1 MPNQSAAQDDNQVF
15 ALIAHSGTAGTS
27 DTIRV
32 VADSAGNLGVNIAGT
47 EPIELVAGTI
57 TRVSTVGTL
66 ELGSVVIN
74 GTPTVSNL
82 GTNVNVVTGTV
93 NVGTT
98 TVINPTGTTVTIDH
112 GTVQNNPRPSRNILS
127 YGTSSIAAAGT
138 LVAAPG
144 VGTSIWA
151 ETASIVVASGTQ
163 EVLISWGTQ
172 TGGTAVLV
180 SGLFTPGG
188 GIQKTF
194 NHPVNGGI
202 TNTALTWNVIS
213 GSGTT
218 YYNVS
223 YWNE

>member
-66 ELGSVVIN
+66 ELGSVAIN

-93 NVGTT
+93 QRIQTIGTLELGSMTNTGTNVNIITGTQQALCTVGTVG
-98 TVINPTGTTVTIDH
+98 TVLGIG
-112 GTVQNNPRPSRNILS
+112 GTVQVSGAS
-127 YGTSSIAAAGT
+127 AGT
-138 LVAAPG
+138 FVNIVTGTQQTLGTVGTIPG
-144 VGTSIWA
+144 VGT
-151 ETASIVVASGTQ
+151 
-163 EVLISWGTQ
+163 
-172 TGGTAVLV
+172 
-180 SGLFTPGG
+180 
-188 GIQKTF
+188 
-194 NHPVNGGI
+194 I
-202 TNTALTWNVIS
+202 TNLGSITNIGMLHAGTVVTTLALNT
-213 GSGTT
+213 
-218 YYNVS
+218 
-223 YWNE
+223 